1 VQDGVNL
8 RADISAHEAI
18 RRAHEQ
24 AEGIASLA
32 AEYQSIA
39 SAAGVD
45 RWEKLFARSGLTA
58 AQIEA
63 VRASQA
69 YGPFMAALRHAEASG
84 LDVDR
89 VLPALVSKR
98 TLVSAEDI
106 AAVLHHRVDEWVEAH
121 DQLVTASPNLV
132 AGLFPRAR
140 GVTDPDMGRGLT
152 ERDQAIDQRASTLAE
167 QAAAKVLPWIG
178 RLGQP
183 PAEPPDRRE
192 WLQSVAAV
200 AAYRDR
206 WGIKTDP
213 RPLGYPDTVTSLE
226 QYVQRKRALAAAQRA
241 IDLSRGPQP
250 GAAGASTA
258 AAPSSQGDHE
268 RGIEL

>member
-1 VQDGVNL
+1 
-8 RADISAHEAI
+8 
-18 RRAHEQ
+18 
-24 AEGIASLA
+24 
-32 AEYQSIA
+32 
-39 SAAGVD
+39 
-45 RWEKLFARSGLTA
+45 
-58 AQIEA
+58 
-63 VRASQA
+63 
-69 YGPFMAALRHAEASG
+69 MAALRHAEASG